1 MIINVEFGK
10 TYESLYNL
18 RINQHFLEELR
29 KTRKILRSGWFV
41 AWPKFTMGSQ
51 NGLMMA

>member
-29 KTRKILRSGWFV
+29 KQEQFSGQV
-41 AWPKFTMGSQ
+41 GLLHGQNSQ
-51 NGLMMA
+51 WDLKMD